1 VAVTYGGF
9 LRRILRGL
17 GLLALVALAGVT
29 VVGVLARFGD
39 GPLGLLPGGPLRKG
53 ELSSAEGV
61 DWSFAEGIREVEL
74 QLLAPPRSRT
84 TWIVVHG
91 GQLYIPCGFLR
102 VPLWKQWPHEALR
115 DGRGLLR
122 VGGKRYPV
130 QLVKVADPEIY
141 ARVIQRVAHKYG
153 FEGEQADPAQV
164 WIFRLDPR
172 SES

>member
-1 VAVTYGGF
+1 VTYGG
-9 LRRILRGL
+9 LVRRILRGL
-17 GLLALVALAGVT
+17 ALLALALLIGVG

-39 GPLGLLPGGPLRKG
+39 GPTGILPGGPLHKG

-61 DWSFAEGIREVEL
+61 DWSFTEGIREVEL
-74 QLLAPPRSRT
+74 QLLDPPRSRT

-91 GQLYIPCGFLR
+91 GQLYVRCGFLR

-115 DGRGLLR
+115 DGRALLR

-130 QLVKVADPEIY
+130 QLVKLADPEIY

-153 FEGEQADPAQV
+153 SAGERADPDQV
-164 WIFRLDPR
+164 WVFRLDPR